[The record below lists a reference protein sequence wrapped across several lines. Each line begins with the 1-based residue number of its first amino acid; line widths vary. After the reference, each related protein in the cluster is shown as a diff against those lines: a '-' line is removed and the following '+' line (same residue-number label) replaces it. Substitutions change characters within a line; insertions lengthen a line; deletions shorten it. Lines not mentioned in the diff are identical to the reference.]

1 MSQDER
7 EAVIP
12 YAGPTTPR
20 RKYPLLKTSLLV
32 TGTITATVGAALVMV
47 GSTTTRCRG
56 STRSAKLMWE
66 NRQQQME
73 REIAEELAEQDAPA
87 AADAPAGDADHG

>member
-1 MSQDER
+1 MSQENN
-7 EAVIP
+7 EPVIP

-20 RKYPLLKTSLLV
+20 RKYPLLKTTLLV

-56 STRSAKLMWE
+56 STRSARLTWE

-73 REIAEELAEQDAPA
+73 REIAEELATEATDAQ
-87 AADAPAGDADHG
+87 APAGGAGHG